1 MKKDMFSRVAIIIV
15 ISIVFLSSMVFRLF
29 SLQIVNGEEYARAS
43 RKRTVK
49 TIPLKAER
57 GEILDRYG
65 RVLVSSQITY
75 NLEISQYKKDK
86 SWVNDTVYQLILLM
100 ERENQEFNENL
111 PVSELPYTYT
121 VSEEEVKTYL
131 KTMKLSENLSAEDC
145 IRELTTRYE
154 LPSTIPE
161 EYLRKV
167 VAVRADMEQ
176 REFSQNNPFVF
187 AKNVNMNVVTII
199 KENDRSYPGVNV
211 ITSYDRMYPE
221 KVSPHLLGRV
231 GLIYKEEYDKLKN
244 LGYGY
249 TDVIGKEGIEKVFD
263 LELKGKDG
271 VLKIEQN
278 EYGKITQTEVLK
290 DAIPGNDLILT
301 IDLDLQKK
309 AEEALEDVIRE
320 LRLTIPDVGGGAI
333 TVVDVHT
340 GEILAMASY
349 PDYDIETFEKDYS
362 KNYNNPL
369 KPFWNR
375 AIAGTYAPG
384 STFKIL
390 TSLAVLEEN
399 VAAPGDYIYD
409 QGKYTHFKDYQPTCH
424 VYPGNHGYVNVAE
437 AIKVSCN
444 YYFYE
449 TGRKLGIEKLNDYA
463 KKVGLGEY
471 TGIEIPGEE
480 KGVVAGPAYREK
492 LNKPWYPGDV
502 LQASIGQ
509 SDNLYTPLQLANYI
523 ATVVNGG
530 TRYEAHLLYKIKD
543 YATGEIREVSPKAVE
558 TISIRPEN
566 YKAIMEGMR
575 SVTEDG
581 TASNVF
587 QNFPITVGGKTGT
600 AEVTTGTNNG
610 LFVAFAPYDDPQ
622 IAISVVVE
630 HGEHG
635 NSIAPAAREV
645 IAEYFQ
651 NGQEEIMENYEK
663 FQIK

>member
-1 MKKDMFSRVAIIIV
+1 MKKDMTSRLTVIIV
-15 ISIVFLSSMVFRLF
+15 IAVLFLLAMIFRLF

-43 RKRTVK
+43 INRTVK
-49 TIPLKAER
+49 TVPLKAPR

-65 RVLVSSQITY
+65 RVIVSSQITY

-86 SWVNDTVYQLILLM
+86 KWVNETIYNLILLM
-100 ERENQEFNENL
+100 EKENQEFMENL
-111 PVSELPYTYT
+111 PVSEIPYTYT
-121 VSEEEVKTYL
+121 LPEEDVKEYL
-131 KTMKLSENLSAEDC
+131 SDMNLLEDLSAEEC
-145 IRELTTRYE
+145 IEKLAKRYDVDNK
-154 LPSTIPE
+154 IPE
-161 EYLRKV
+161 AYHKKV
-167 VAVRADMEQ
+167 IAVRAEMEL
-176 REFSQNNPFVF
+176 RDFSQNNPFVF

-199 KENDRSYPGVNV
+199 KENDRTYPGVN
-211 ITSYDRMYPE
+211 IMTSYDRMYPE
-221 KVSPHLLGRV
+221 KVGAHLLGRV
-231 GLIYKEEYDKLKN
+231 GLIYKEEYEQLKD
-244 LGYGY
+244 LGYGF
-249 TDVIGKEGIEKVFD
+249 TDIIGKEGIEKVYD
-263 LELKGKDG
+263 LELKGDDG
-271 VLKIEQN
+271 VLKIQQN
-278 EYGKITQTEVLK
+278 EFGKITDTEVLK
-290 DAIPGNDLILT
+290 NAVPGNDVILT

-309 AEEALEDVIRE
+309 AEEALGDVIRE
-320 LRLTIPDVGGGAI
+320 LGLTIPDIGGGAI

-349 PDYDIETFEKDYS
+349 PDYDIETFQKDYQ
-362 KNYNNPL
+362 KNYKNPL

-375 AIAGTYAPG
+375 AISGTYAPG

-399 VAAPGDYIYD
+399 IASPEDYIYD
-409 QGKYTHFKDYQPTCH
+409 QGKYMYYDDYQPNCH
-424 VYPGNHGYVNVAE
+424 VYPGNHGYVNVAD

-449 TGRKLGIEKLNDYA
+449 TGRKLGIEKLNEYA

-471 TGIEIPGEE
+471 TGIEIAGEE
-480 KGVVAGPAYREK
+480 KGILAGPAYREK
-492 LNKPWYPGDV
+492 IDRPWYPGDV

-509 SDNLYTPLQLANYI
+509 SDNLFTPLQLSNYI

-543 YATGEIREVSPKAVE
+543 YTSGNIMEVQPKAVE

-587 QNFPITVGGKTGT
+587 QDFPIAVGGKTGT
-600 AEVTTGTNNG
+600 AEVPGTNNG
-610 LFVAFAPYDDPQ
+610 LFVAFAPYDNPQ

-630 HGEHG
+630 HGAHG

-645 IAEYFQ
+645 IAEYFH
-651 NGQEEIMENYEK
+651 NEQEETIENNDK

>member
-1 MKKDMFSRVAIIIV
+1 MKKDMFSRLGIIIT
-15 ISIVFLSSMVFRLF
+15 IAILFLLAMIFRLF
-29 SLQIVNGEEYARAS
+29 SLQIVNGEEYAQAS
-43 RKRTVK
+43 IKRTVK
-49 TIPLKAER
+49 TVPLKAER

-65 RVLVSSQITY
+65 RVIVSSQITY
-75 NLEISQYKKDK
+75 NLEISQYQKNKK
-86 SWVNDTVYQLILLM
+86 WVNDTVYNLILLM
-100 ERENQEFNENL
+100 EKENQEFMENL
-111 PVSELPYTYT
+111 PISELPYSYT
-121 VSEEEVKTYL
+121 LPEEEVRAYL
-131 KTMKLSENLSAEDC
+131 LKMNLPEDLTAQECITALAERYDVSEQ
-145 IRELTTRYE
+145 
-154 LPSTIPE
+154 IPQ
-161 EYLRKV
+161 EYHRKV
-167 VAVRADMEQ
+167 IAVRSEMEL

-199 KENDRSYPGVNV
+199 KENDRSYPGVN
-211 ITSYDRMYPE
+211 IMTSYDRLYPE

-231 GLIYKEEYDKLKN
+231 GLIYKEEYEVLKDF
-244 LGYGY
+244 GYGF
-249 TDVIGKEGIEKVFD
+249 TDIIGKEGIEKVYD
-263 LELKGKDG
+263 LELKGTDG
-271 VLKIEQN
+271 VLKIQQN
-278 EYGKITQTEVLK
+278 EFGKITDTEVLK
-290 DAIPGNDLILT
+290 NAVPGNDIILT
-301 IDLDLQKK
+301 IDLDLQKT
-309 AEEALEDVIRE
+309 AEAALEDVIHE
-320 LRLTIPDVGGGAI
+320 LRQTIYDVGGGAI

-349 PDYDIETFEKDYS
+349 PDYDIETFQKDYT

-375 AIAGTYAPG
+375 AISGTYAPG

-409 QGKYTHFKDYQPTCH
+409 QGKYMYFDDYQPTCH
-424 VYPGNHGYVNVAE
+424 VYPGNHGYVNVAD

-449 TGRKLGIEKLNDYA
+449 TGRKLGIEKLNEYA

-471 TGIEIPGEE
+471 TGIEIAGEE
-480 KGVVAGPAYREK
+480 KGILAGPNYREK
-492 LNKPWYPGDV
+492 LGKPWYPGDV

-509 SDNLYTPLQLANYI
+509 SDNLFTPLQLANYI

-543 YATGEIREVSPKAVE
+543 YSTGEIKEVQPNAVE

-587 QNFPITVGGKTGT
+587 QDFPIAVGGKTGT
-600 AEVTTGTNNG
+600 AEVPGTNNG
-610 LFVAFAPYDDPQ
+610 LFVAFAPYDNPQ

-630 HGEHG
+630 HGGHG

-645 IAEYFQ
+645 IAQYFH
-651 NGQEEIMENYEK
+651 NEQEEIEENNDK
-663 FQIK
+663 FQMK

>member
-1 MKKDMFSRVAIIIV
+1 MRKDMFSRLTIIIV
-15 ISIVFLSSMVFRLF
+15 IAVIFLLAMIFRLF
-29 SLQIVNGEEYARAS
+29 SLQIVNGNEYAQAS
-43 RKRTVK
+43 IKRTVK
-49 TIPLKAER
+49 TVPLKAPR

-65 RVLVSSQITY
+65 RVIVSNQITY

-86 SWVNDTVYQLILLM
+86 KWVNDAVYNLILLM
-100 ERENQEFNENL
+100 EKENQEFMENL
-111 PVSELPYTYT
+111 PVSEVPYSYTLP
-121 VSEEEVKTYL
+121 EEEVTAYL
-131 KTMKLSENLSAEDC
+131 KRMNLPEDLSAEEC
-145 IRELTTRYE
+145 IHSLAERYNISE
-154 LPSTIPE
+154 QIPKD
-161 EYLRKV
+161 YHRKV
-167 VAVRADMEQ
+167 IAVRAEMEQ

-199 KENDRSYPGVNV
+199 KENDQTYPGVN
-211 ITSYDRMYPE
+211 IMTSYDRMYPE

-231 GLIYKEEYDKLKN
+231 GLIYKEEYEQLQK
-244 LGYGY
+244 LGYGF
-249 TDVIGKEGIEKVFD
+249 TDIIGKEGIEKVYD
-263 LELKGKDG
+263 LELKGNDG
-271 VLKIEQN
+271 VLKIQQN
-278 EYGKITQTEVLK
+278 EFGKITDTEVLK
-290 DAIPGNDLILT
+290 NAVPGNDVILT

-309 AEEALEDVIRE
+309 AEEALENVIHE

-349 PDYDIETFEKDYS
+349 PDYDIETFQKDYS

-375 AIAGTYAPG
+375 AISGTYAPG

-390 TSLAVLEEN
+390 TSVAVLEEN
-399 VAAPGDYIYD
+399 IATPDDYIYD
-409 QGKYTHFKDYQPTCH
+409 QGKYMYYDDYQPTCH
-424 VYPGNHGYVNVAE
+424 VYPGNHGYVNVAD

-449 TGRKLGIEKLNDYA
+449 TGRKLGIEKLNEYA

-480 KGVVAGPAYREK
+480 KGILAGPEYRQK
-492 LNKPWYPGDV
+492 IDAPWYPGDV

-509 SDNLYTPLQLANYI
+509 SDNLFTPLQLANYI

-543 YATGEIREVSPKAVE
+543 YSSGEMKEVHPTAVE
-558 TISIRPEN
+558 TLSIRPEN

-581 TASNVF
+581 TASEVF
-587 QNFPITVGGKTGT
+587 KDFPIAVGGKTGT
-600 AEVTTGTNNG
+600 AEVPGTNNG
-610 LFVAFAPYDDPQ
+610 LFVAFAPYDNPQ

-630 HGEHG
+630 HGAHG
-635 NSIAPAAREV
+635 NSIAPAARDV
-645 IAEYFQ
+645 IAEYFH
-651 NGQEEIMENYEK
+651 NEQEETQENNDK
-663 FQIK
+663 FQMK

>member
-1 MKKDMFSRVAIIIV
+1 MRKDMFSRLAIIIV
-15 ISIVFLSSMVFRLF
+15 IAVIFLLAMIFRLF
-29 SLQIVNGEEYARAS
+29 SLQIVNGNEYAQAS
-43 RKRTVK
+43 IKRTVK
-49 TIPLKAER
+49 TVPLKAPR

-65 RVLVSSQITY
+65 RVIVSNQITY

-86 SWVNDTVYQLILLM
+86 KWVNDAVYNLILLM
-100 ERENQEFNENL
+100 EKENQEFMENL
-111 PVSELPYTYT
+111 PVSELPYSYT
-121 VSEEEVKTYL
+121 LPEEEVTAYL
-131 KTMKLSENLSAEDC
+131 KRMNLSEDLSAEEC
-145 IRELTTRYE
+145 IQTLAERYNI
-154 LPSTIPE
+154 SDQIPE
-161 EYLRKV
+161 AYHRKV
-167 VAVRADMEQ
+167 IAVRAEMEL

-199 KENDRSYPGVNV
+199 KENDQTYPGVN
-211 ITSYDRMYPE
+211 IMTSYDRMYPE

-231 GLIYKEEYDKLKN
+231 GMIYKEEYEQLQE
-244 LGYGY
+244 LGYGF
-249 TDVIGKEGIEKVFD
+249 TDIIGKEGIEKVYD
-263 LELKGKDG
+263 LELKGTDG
-271 VLKIEQN
+271 VLKIQQN
-278 EYGKITQTEVLK
+278 EFGKITDTEVLK
-290 DAIPGNDLILT
+290 NAVPGNDVILT

-309 AEEALEDVIRE
+309 AEEALENVISE

-349 PDYDIETFEKDYS
+349 PDYDIETFQKDYS

-375 AIAGTYAPG
+375 AISGTYAPG

-390 TSLAVLEEN
+390 TSVAVLEEN
-399 VAAPGDYIYD
+399 IATPDDYIYD
-409 QGKYTHFKDYQPTCH
+409 QGKYMYYDDYQPTCH
-424 VYPGNHGYVNVAE
+424 VYPGNHGYVNVAD

-449 TGRKLGIEKLNDYA
+449 TGRKLGIEKLNEYA

-480 KGVVAGPAYREK
+480 KGILAGPQYRQK
-492 LNKPWYPGDV
+492 IDAPWYPGDV

-509 SDNLYTPLQLANYI
+509 SDNLFTPLQLANYI

-543 YATGEIREVSPKAVE
+543 YSSGEMKEVHPTAVE
-558 TISIRPEN
+558 TLSIRPEN

-581 TASNVF
+581 TASEVF
-587 QNFPITVGGKTGT
+587 KDFPIAVGGKTGT
-600 AEVTTGTNNG
+600 AEVPGTNNG
-610 LFVAFAPYDDPQ
+610 LFVAFAPYDNPQ
-622 IAISVVVE
+622 IAVSVVVE
-630 HGEHG
+630 HGAHG
-635 NSIAPAAREV
+635 NSIAPAARDV
-645 IAEYFQ
+645 IAEYFH
-651 NGQEEIMENYEK
+651 NEQEETQENNDK
-663 FQIK
+663 FQMK